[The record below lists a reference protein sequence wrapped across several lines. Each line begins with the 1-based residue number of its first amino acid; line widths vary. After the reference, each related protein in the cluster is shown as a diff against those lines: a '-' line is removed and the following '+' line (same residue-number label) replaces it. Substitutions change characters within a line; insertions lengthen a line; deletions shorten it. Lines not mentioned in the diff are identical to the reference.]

1 MENNL
6 QETYNKL
13 LDLGDTVG
21 ETLTTE
27 EQEGKKLTDEEI
39 DLLSNTLNNVVE
51 QNANLKVI
59 ADLPSNNGI
68 SEAESDLQGENGYV
82 NVTINPATGE
92 KAIVGLAE
100 EDEDNESSEL
110 FEDIFDN
117 KVDGASIKDIQF
129 TDESVKDLIKD
140 KFESSFTNNDVMQM
154 VTLLNEYRKDNSIK
168 VFNKLPKKIQ
178 QFINISIAKQ
188 GIPINAATNVRETVT
203 KEVLDDL
210 ITDLTINNYEIEFN
224 KEMDK
229 LFGGMKEE
237 MRNMSINV
245 TKEQIKNLVKVEP
258 EIREKNP
265 EKADRLLLIIDNMKN
280 SFSFEKL
287 YNAIK
292 DKKIGRIRKID
303 LEKPKKI
310 YNKFN
315 RLYEDSAYNIYDINI
330 VPRVLRKVLP
340 EDISDDKIHRFVISF
355 CKYCENNNFK
365 PDVLE
370 EHSFMYYTVL
380 NIVLLSLGTKSVEED
395 EYAKEITDN
404 IVKVMS
410 LFE

>member
-1 MENNL
+1 
-6 QETYNKL
+6 
-13 LDLGDTVG
+13 
-21 ETLTTE
+21 
-27 EQEGKKLTDEEI
+27 
-39 DLLSNTLNNVVE
+39 
-51 QNANLKVI
+51 
-59 ADLPSNNGI
+59 
-68 SEAESDLQGENGYV
+68 
-82 NVTINPATGE
+82 
-92 KAIVGLAE
+92 
-100 EDEDNESSEL
+100 
-110 FEDIFDN
+110 
-117 KVDGASIKDIQF
+117 
-129 TDESVKDLIKD
+129 
-140 KFESSFTNNDVMQM
+140 
-154 VTLLNEYRKDNSIK
+154 
-168 VFNKLPKKIQ
+168 
-178 QFINISIAKQ
+178 
-188 GIPINAATNVRETVT
+188 
-203 KEVLDDL
+203 
-210 ITDLTINNYEIEFN
+210 
-224 KEMDK
+224 MDK
-229 LFGGMKEE
+229 LFGGIKEE

-245 TKEQIKNLVKVEP
+245 TKVQIKNLVKVEP

-340 EDISDDKIHRFVISF
+340 EDISDDNIHRFVISF
-355 CKYCENNNFK
+355 CKYCENNDLK